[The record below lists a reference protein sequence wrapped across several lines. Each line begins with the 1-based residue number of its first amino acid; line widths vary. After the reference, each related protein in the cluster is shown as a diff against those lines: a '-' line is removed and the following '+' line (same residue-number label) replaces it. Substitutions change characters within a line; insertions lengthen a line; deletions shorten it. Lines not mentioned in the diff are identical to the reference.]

1 MRLPLL
7 LLVLAGVG
15 FYLSVGNSPVTQP
28 PGVLVATAPVQEA
41 VASSHQPFRYG
52 DDFTLTPLARFDVQ
66 GRVLGRENYYLD
78 TESALAPV
86 DLALGWQRMSDT
98 AVLEHIDIHQRN
110 RFYYWRVEQF
120 PIPRQEIETQSANM
134 HIIPA
139 NPSVA
144 RRLDKVRQGQ
154 VVRAR
159 GYLVEARR
167 DDGWHWRSSL
177 TREDT
182 GGGACELIFVERL
195 EIL

>member
-1 MRLPLL
+1 MRLILL
-7 LLVLAGVG
+7 LILAGIG
-15 FYLSVGNSPVTQP
+15 FYLSLGSRPVEQP
-28 PGVLVATAPVQEA
+28 PGVLVAEAPLQRQ
-41 VASSHQPFRYG
+41 VASSDQPFRHG
-52 DDFTLTPLARFDVQ
+52 DDFTLTPLAHFDVQ
-66 GRVLGRENYYLD
+66 GRVLSREDYYLD
-78 TESALAPV
+78 TEASIAPV
-86 DLALGWQRMSDT
+86 DLALGWQQMSDS
-98 AVLEHIDIHQRN
+98 AVLAEIDIHQRN

-120 PIPRQEIETQSANM
+120 PIPRQQIETQSANM
-134 HIIPA
+134 HIIPG

-144 RRLDKVRQGQ
+144 RRLDEVREGQ

-195 EIL
+195 DIL